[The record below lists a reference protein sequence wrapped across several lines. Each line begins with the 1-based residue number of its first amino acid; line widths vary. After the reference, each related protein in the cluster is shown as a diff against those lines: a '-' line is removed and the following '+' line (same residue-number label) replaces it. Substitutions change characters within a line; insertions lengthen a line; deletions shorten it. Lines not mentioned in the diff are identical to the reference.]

1 MSSPDPSEIV
11 AGLERICGPDG
22 AIPGDGPRAR
32 PLLHDTTE
40 DEGIAGHADAVA
52 FPSTAPQVAEVL
64 AFCYENDLPLTPRGG
79 GTGLAAGSVPGGGVL
94 LDLGRLDRVRAFDG
108 PQWRMEA
115 EAGVS
120 TADVQRL
127 AREGGLLFA
136 PDPGAREQSTI
147 GGNIATNAG
156 GPHAFKYGVTS
167 RWVTGLEVAVAP
179 GELMTVGGPL
189 SKDVAGYDLVGL
201 LCGSEGTLGIVTCAW
216 LRLIPAPEEQVTVA
230 AFYPGPDEGCAAIAT
245 VMEAGARP
253 ATLEYLDAGA
263 VAAAG
268 GSFPGGA
275 PQGAGFMVLS
285 EADGSAAEA
294 QATAAALEEI
304 LGAGAISVHRF
315 GGRGEEAELARWRDG
330 VAIAVSAQQGG
341 KVSDDIAVPVE
352 RLAEAIGE
360 TLAIG
365 ERHGLEACSWGHA
378 GDGNLHST
386 FMLDRADADAV
397 ARAREAAE
405 ELCEMADRLG
415 GTISGEHGIGT
426 AKAAHLGAGWDPAR
440 VRLHRQ
446 LKEAFDPK
454 GLLNPGKKVTGGAP

>member
-1 MSSPDPSEIV
+1 MSAAIV
-11 AGLERICGPDG
+11 GELEEICGPGG
-22 AIPGDGPRAR
+22 AIAGDEPAAR

-52 FPSTAPQVAEVL
+52 FPSTSGQVAELL
-64 AFCYENDLPLTPRGG
+64 AWCYRNDVPLVPRGG
-79 GTGLAAGSVPGGGVL
+79 GTGLAAGSVPSGGVL
-94 LDLGRLDRVRAFDG
+94 LDLGRLDAVRSFDG
-108 PQWRMEA
+108 PQWRMEV
-115 EAGVS
+115 EAGVTTS
-120 TADVQRL
+120 NVQRL

-189 SKDVAGYDLVGL
+189 SKDVAGYDLVHL
-201 LCGSEGTLGIVTCAW
+201 LCGSEGTLGVVTAAW
-216 LRLIPAPEEQVTVA
+216 LRLIPAPEAAITVA
-230 AFYPGPDEGCAAIAT
+230 AFYPGPREGCAAIAA
-245 VMEAGARP
+245 VMEGGTQP

-263 VAAAG
+263 VAAAA

-275 PQGAGFMVLS
+275 PEGAGFMVLS
-285 EADGSAAEA
+285 EADGNTAEA
-294 QATAAALEEI
+294 QATAGELEAT
-304 LGAGAISVHRF
+304 LGAGAIDVERF
-315 GGRGEEAELARWRDG
+315 GDRHAEGELARWRDG
-330 VAIAVSAQQGG
+330 VSIAVTAQQGG
-341 KVSDDIAVPVE
+341 KLSDDIAVPVE
-352 RLAEAIGE
+352 RLAEAIEE

-386 FMLDRADADAV
+386 FMLDRTDTAALER
-397 ARAREAAE
+397 ARAAAG
-405 ELCEMADRLG
+405 ELCEMAERLG
-415 GTISGEHGIGT
+415 GTISGEHGIGL
-426 AKAAHLGAGWDPAR
+426 AKAGHLGAGWDPAR

-446 LKEAFDPK
+446 VKDAFDPK
-454 GLLNPGKKVTGGAP
+454 GLLNPGKKVAGGAA

>member
-1 MSSPDPSEIV
+1 VSSTDSSAIV
-11 AGLERICGPDG
+11 AGLEAICGPGG
-22 AIPGDGPRAR
+22 AIPGDGPEAR

-40 DEGIAGHADAVA
+40 DEGITGHADAVA
-52 FPSTAPQVAEVL
+52 FPSTPAQVADL
-64 AFCYENDLPLTPRGG
+64 LGWCYANDVPLTPRGG
-79 GTGLAAGSVPGGGVL
+79 ATGLAAGSVPAGGVL
-94 LDLGRLDRVRAFDG
+94 LDLGRLDRVRSFDG
-108 PQWRMEA
+108 PQWRMEV

-167 RWVTGLEVAVAP
+167 RWITGLEVAVAP

-189 SKDVAGYDLVGL
+189 SKDVAGYDLVHL
-201 LCGSEGTLGIVTCAW
+201 LCGSEGTLGIITAAW
-216 LRLIPAPEEQVTVA
+216 LRLLPAPEEAITVA
-230 AFYPGPDEGCAAIAT
+230 AFYPGFEEGCAAIAT

-275 PQGAGFMVLS
+275 PDGAGFMVLS
-285 EADGSAAEA
+285 EADGSRDEA
-294 QATAAALEEI
+294 QATAGELEEI
-304 LGAGAISVHRF
+304 LGAGALAVERF
-315 GGRGEEAELARWRDG
+315 GERGQEAELARWRDG

-352 RLAEAIGE
+352 RLAEAIAG

-365 ERHGLEACSWGHA
+365 ERHGLDACSWGHA

-386 FMLDRADADAV
+386 FMLDRNDREAL
-397 ARAREAAE
+397 ARARLAAE
-405 ELCEMADRLG
+405 ELCELADRLG

-426 AKAAHLGAGWDPAR
+426 AKAAHLGTGWDPAR

-446 LKEAFDPK
+446 VKAAFDPK
-454 GLLNPGKKVTGGAP
+454 GLLNPGKKVAGGAP

>member
-1 MSSPDPSEIV
+1 MGATDSSAMVGE
-11 AGLERICGPDG
+11 LEAICGPGG
-22 AIPGDGPRAR
+22 AIASDEPAAR

-40 DEGIAGHADAVA
+40 DEGIGGRADAVA
-52 FPSTAPQVAEVL
+52 FPSTAQQVAEVL
-64 AFCYENDLPLTPRGG
+64 AWCYRNDVSLTPRGG
-79 GTGLAAGSVPGGGVL
+79 ATGLAAGSVPDGGVL
-94 LDLGRLDRVRAFDG
+94 LDLGRLDRVRSFDW
-108 PQWRMEA
+108 PQWRMEV
-115 EAGVS
+115 EAGVR

-179 GELMTVGGPL
+179 GELMSVGGPL
-189 SKDVAGYDLVGL
+189 SKDVAGYDLVHL
-201 LCGSEGTLGIVTCAW
+201 LCGSEGTLGIVTGAW
-216 LRLIPAPEEQVTVA
+216 LRLVPAPQAAITVA
-230 AFYPGPDEGCAAIAT
+230 AFYPGYEEGCAAIAA
-245 VMEAGARP
+245 VMEAGAQP

-275 PQGAGFMVLS
+275 PAGAGFMVLS
-285 EADGSAAEA
+285 EADGSLAEA
-294 QATAAALEEI
+294 QATTAELEEI
-304 LGAGAISVHRF
+304 LGADAIAVERF
-315 GGRGEEAELARWRDG
+315 GDRSREAELARWRDG
-330 VAIAVSAQQGG
+330 VAIAVSAQRGG

-352 RLAEAIGE
+352 SLGEAIAA

-386 FMLDRADADAV
+386 FMLDRADSAAL
-397 ARAREAAE
+397 ARARAAAE
-405 ELCEMADRLG
+405 ELFELADRLG
-415 GTISGEHGIGT
+415 GTISGEHGIGA
-426 AKAAHLGAGWDPAR
+426 AKAGHLGAGWDPAR
-440 VRLHRQ
+440 VRLHRRV
-446 LKEAFDPK
+446 KEAFDPK